1 MKLEVGKSYRVK
13 SGQVGT
19 VVKYKTND
27 FGDTAALMEF
37 NSAVS
42 TNGKF
47 DIHYFLDD
55 EGRSNLS
62 ALFTDK
68 YDVVEEIAQ

>member
-27 FGDTAALMEF
+27 FGDKGALMEF
-37 NSAVS
+37 ESDTGSGA
-42 TNGKF
+42 KF
-47 DIHYFLDD
+47 NIHYFLDD